1 MHTHTHTLR
10 SAYSMIN
17 GSRNTQSILASGSDV
32 RSNRQVLEAV
42 RAVDPRLASR
52 MGDLRA
58 TDSGIVFDLDVKDA
72 QSLLELANGASGAAA
87 GVPANRRAAVQSALA
102 GITLST
108 PARIAGGLAVKNSGQ
123 SSGSYGSS
131 SPFGGSRGGGG
142 GGGGRRD
149 SFRGD
154 RSSSSSS
161 SKYLLLLTVTMHTH

>member
-1 MHTHTHTLR
+1 MHTHTAPLR

-42 RAVDPRLASR
+42 RAVDARLASR

-72 QSLLELANGASGAAA
+72 QALLELANGANTAA
-87 GVPANRRAAVQSALA
+87 GVPASRRAAVQSALA

-108 PARIAGGLAVKNSGQ
+108 PARLDGGLAVKNSGQ
-123 SSGSYGSS
+123 SSGSYGASS
-131 SPFGGSRGGGG
+131 SYGGSRGGGG

-149 SFRGD
+149 SFRD
-154 RSSSSSS
+154 RSSSSSSS
-161 SKYLLLLTVTMHTH
+161 SKYLLLLRLL